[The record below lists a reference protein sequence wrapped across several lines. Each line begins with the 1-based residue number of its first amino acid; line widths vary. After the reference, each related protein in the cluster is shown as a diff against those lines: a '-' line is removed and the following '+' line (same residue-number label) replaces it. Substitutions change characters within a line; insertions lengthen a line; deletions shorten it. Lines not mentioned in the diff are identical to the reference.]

1 MRALVTGGSSG
12 MGLEYAREL
21 SRRGCELLLVSN
33 RNDEL
38 EKARK
43 ELGCEIC
50 CMDLAVPGAG
60 EALFHWCEERG
71 LQIDLLI
78 NNAGMFFMQNLSA
91 ENLPK
96 AEAMLRLHN
105 ETVVSLCTLFGARM
119 KARGQGYILNVSSM
133 TAWIPAPGITMYA
146 ATKAFLKSFGKSL
159 SHELRPY
166 GVTVTTVF
174 PSAVDTPLYPLSDGL
189 RRAGRR
195 LGVIWTPRRLVKR
208 ALRGLFHRRRLV
220 RPGILNY
227 LVPALV
233 RLLPNPLIDRIWL
246 RWSRR

>member
-38 EKARK
+38 EKARA
-43 ELGCEIC
+43 ELGCGVC
-50 CMDLAVPGAG
+50 CMDLSIP
-60 EALFHWCEERG
+60 
-71 LQIDLLI
+71 
-78 NNAGMFFMQNLSA
+78 
-91 ENLPK
+91 
-96 AEAMLRLHN
+96 N

-119 KARGQGYILNVSSM
+119 KERGQGYILNVSSM

-233 RLLPNPLIDRIWL
+233 WLLPNRLIDRIWF

>member
-1 MRALVTGGSSG
+1 
-12 MGLEYAREL
+12 
-21 SRRGCELLLVSN
+21 
-33 RNDEL
+33 
-38 EKARK
+38 
-43 ELGCEIC
+43 
-50 CMDLAVPGAG
+50 MDLSIPGAG
-60 EALFHWCEERG
+60 RELYAWCCRQG
-71 LQIDLLI
+71 LEIDILV

-91 ENLPK
+91 EILPR

-119 KARGQGYILNVSSM
+119 KERGQGYILNVSSM

-159 SHELRPY
+159 SHEFRPY
-166 GVTVTTVF
+166 SVTVTTVF

-208 ALRGLFHRRRLV
+208 ALRGLFHRRRMV
-220 RPGILNY
+220 RPGVLNY

>member
-21 SRRGCELLLVSN
+21 SRRGYRLLLVSN

-38 EKARK
+38 EKARA
-43 ELGCEIC
+43 ELGCGVC
-50 CMDLAVPGAG
+50 CMDLSILGAG
-60 EALFHWCEERG
+60 EALFEWCEARE
-71 LQIDLLI
+71 LSIDILI

-119 KARGQGYILNVSSM
+119 KERGQGYILNVSSM

-208 ALRGLFHRRRLV
+208 ALRGLFHRRRMV
-220 RPGILNY
+220 RPGVLNY

>member
-1 MRALVTGGSSG
+1 
-12 MGLEYAREL
+12 
-21 SRRGCELLLVSN
+21 
-33 RNDEL
+33 
-38 EKARK
+38 
-43 ELGCEIC
+43 
-50 CMDLAVPGAG
+50 MDLSIPGAG
-60 EALFHWCEERG
+60 RELYAWCCRQG
-71 LQIDLLI
+71 LEIDILV

-91 ENLPK
+91 EILPR

-119 KARGQGYILNVSSM
+119 KERGQGYILNVSSM

-208 ALRGLFHRRRLV
+208 ALRGLFHRRRMV
-220 RPGILNY
+220 RPGVLNY

-233 RLLPNPLIDRIWL
+233 RLLPNRLIDRIWF